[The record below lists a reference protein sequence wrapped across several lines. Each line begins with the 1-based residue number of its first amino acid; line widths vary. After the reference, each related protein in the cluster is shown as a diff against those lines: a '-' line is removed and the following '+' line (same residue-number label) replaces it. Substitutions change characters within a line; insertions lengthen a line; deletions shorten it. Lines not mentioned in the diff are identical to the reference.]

1 MNHCL
6 NISSHPP
13 SLKGIRTPRG
23 LGAARANG
31 TVAATCDAG
40 FCAGATRCYP
50 TTEGLVWYAEF
61 DVPPLPTSGKP
72 ADQFTDYIYFNIF
85 FGYGNDHDN
94 PNYPACLP
102 DKCSGDGHGR
112 FNQFVPQVSA
122 LACYADPV
130 RLTAVAPTRA
140 ADARLCAVQ
149 LEQRC
154 QRPRHQPH
162 LLALLVP
169 PRPLG
174 DRRAVL
180 LR

>member
-23 LGAARANG
+23 LGAAHANG

-122 LACYADPV
+122 LA
-130 RLTAVAPTRA
+130 L
-140 ADARLCAVQ
+140 LC
-149 LEQRC
+149 
-154 QRPRHQPH
+154 
-162 LLALLVP
+162 
-169 PRPLG
+169 
-174 DRRAVL
+174 
-180 LR
+180 